1 MGRPSRS
8 ASHLPYNYPQ
18 LQNLIKRDSESYR
31 EEFLQQYQHFKSSLE
46 ILQVRPDTV
55 EDHFEALVMFIA
67 HVRAAPRDARTKC
80 VCGRWCRATP
90 CRPRSSRG
98 S

>member
-1 MGRPSRS
+1 MGKPSRS

-55 EDHFEALVMFIA
+55 EEHFEALVMFIA
-67 HVRAAPRDARTKC
+67 HVRTAASGARTHH
-80 VCGRWCRATP
+80 VCRRWCRATP
-90 CRPRSSRG
+90 RRPKSSRG